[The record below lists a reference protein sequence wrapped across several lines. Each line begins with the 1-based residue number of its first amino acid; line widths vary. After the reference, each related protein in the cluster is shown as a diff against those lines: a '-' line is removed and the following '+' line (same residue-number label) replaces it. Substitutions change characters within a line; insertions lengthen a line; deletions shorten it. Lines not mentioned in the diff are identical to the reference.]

1 MMNDFL
7 FYNPVKVYFGKD
19 QLNHLTEEVRK
30 FGKKVLLVYGGG
42 SIKKN
47 KIYKNVMKHLEEF
60 EVFELSGVEPNPD
73 VTSVREGA
81 KICKEEGIDV
91 VLAVGGGSV
100 IDASKWIAAAACVD
114 FDAWDFFS
122 KRAAIE
128 NTLPLL
134 TVLTIAAT
142 GSEMNGGGVISNRA
156 EVKKIGRSS
165 PLLYPK
171 ASFLNPEFTYG
182 VSSYQTAC
190 GAADIISHV
199 MEVYFNTQDGMYLL
213 NAFMETLIKT
223 VATYGKTAIEHPKDY
238 EARANLMWAASWA
251 INGFIDGPIRQGWN
265 CHAIEHELSA
275 RYNIAHGHGLAI
287 IIPSW
292 LRYCY
297 SEENKHIYKA
307 LATNVFES
315 ELIDNIGEVLATHF
329 ENLFFEEFG
338 LASNLSDLDIPKE
351 DLKDI
356 AFSICGNG
364 SIPGFKE
371 LKCEDVQKILENCYE

>member
-1 MMNDFL
+1 
-7 FYNPVKVYFGKD
+7 
-19 QLNHLTEEVRK
+19 
-30 FGKKVLLVYGGG
+30 
-42 SIKKN
+42 
-47 KIYKNVMKHLEEF
+47 MKHLEEF

-128 NTLPLL
+128 NALPLL

-199 MEVYFNTQDGMYLL
+199 MEVYFTTNSIDHFSVFKYQNTW
-213 NAFMETLIKT
+213 
-223 VATYGKTAIEHPKDY
+223 
-238 EARANLMWAASWA
+238 R
-251 INGFIDGPIRQGWN
+251 
-265 CHAIEHELSA
+265 
-275 RYNIAHGHGLAI
+275 
-287 IIPSW
+287 
-292 LRYCY
+292 
-297 SEENKHIYKA
+297 
-307 LATNVFES
+307 
-315 ELIDNIGEVLATHF
+315 
-329 ENLFFEEFG
+329 
-338 LASNLSDLDIPKE
+338 
-351 DLKDI
+351 
-356 AFSICGNG
+356 
-364 SIPGFKE
+364 
-371 LKCEDVQKILENCYE
+371 